1 MNRRFLSAALKG
13 ALLISAGLVVGNGPV
28 AAQLPSTETMQHEVI
43 IVEAPSVVIH
53 ESKAAAGS
61 RARGRGMLR
70 PIEVVSVNRSVGFSD
85 LDLSKASDVA
95 VFRKRIHDAA
105 TEACR
110 VLDQR
115 YPKAVYIPVSPNQ
128 DCAANAVGNAMKIA
142 DQVIAAAKMR

>member
-1 MNRRFLSAALKG
+1 MNRSSPFAALKC
-13 ALLISAGLVVGNGPV
+13 AFLISAGLVFANSPV
-28 AAQLPSTETMQHEVI
+28 AAQQASTETAQHEV
-43 IVEAPSVVIH
+43 VVVTAPSVVIH

-70 PIEVVSVNRSVGFSD
+70 PIEVVSINRSVSFSD

-95 VFRKRIHDAA
+95 TFRKRIHDAA
-105 TEACR
+105 SEACR

-115 YPKAVYIPVSPNQ
+115 YPKAVYIPVSPNEN
-128 DCAANAVGNAMKIA
+128 CAANASDNAMKIA

>member
-1 MNRRFLSAALKG
+1 
-13 ALLISAGLVVGNGPV
+13 
-28 AAQLPSTETMQHEVI
+28 
-43 IVEAPSVVIH
+43 
-53 ESKAAAGS
+53 
-61 RARGRGMLR
+61 MLR